1 MKVEAAKEALLLRLQ
16 SHAERVACWMLCAG
30 AAVALQN
37 AIPSLGQSAPPAG
50 NGRVQTAYFEGRAV
64 DFRTAPPAPGQRAL
78 KLGPW
83 RFGDHTVH
91 ATPRD
96 KRPNLYLVAPSGS
109 DPLAGK
115 AVAATAVI
123 NTVPLDN
130 AVVDWDVY
138 WVLVL
143 DPQAQQDFRSER
155 ELLVTAQ
162 NEFQPE
168 QGFAFG
174 DIPSAA
180 FLRRYLKIDSLAG
193 LDKYRR
199 RSGNL
204 PQLVIVPAGF
214 TVRAAAEAPEAAD
227 SQ

>member
-1 MKVEAAKEALLLRLQ
+1 
-16 SHAERVACWMLCAG
+16 MLCAG
-30 AAVALQN
+30 AAVSLQN
-37 AIPSLGQSAPPAG
+37 ALPSLAQSTRPGG
-50 NGRVQTAYFEGRAV
+50 NGHVQTAYFEGRAV

-83 RFGDHTVH
+83 RFGAHTVP

-96 KRPNLYLVAPSGS
+96 KRPNLYLVAPAGS

-115 AVAATAVI
+115 AAAATAVI
-123 NTVPLDN
+123 NTVPLES

-143 DPQAQQDFRSER
+143 DPQAQQNFRSER
-155 ELLVTAQ
+155 ELLVTGQ

-168 QGFAFG
+168 AGFAFS

-180 FLRRYLKIDSLAG
+180 FLRRYLKINSLQG

-204 PQLVIVPAGF
+204 PQLIIVPASF
-214 TVRAAAEAPEAAD
+214 TVRAAAELAD
-227 SQ
+227 TADPQ

>member
-1 MKVEAAKEALLLRLQ
+1 
-16 SHAERVACWMLCAG
+16 MLCAG

-64 DFRTAPPAPGQRAL
+64 NFRTAPPAPGQRAL

-96 KRPNLYLVAPSGS
+96 KRPNLYLVAPAGS
-109 DPLAGK
+109 DPLEGK

-155 ELLVTAQ
+155 ELLVTGQ
-162 NEFQPE
+162 NEFQPDE
-168 QGFAFG
+168 GFAFN

-180 FLRRYLKIDSLAG
+180 FLRRYLKIDSLAD

-214 TVRAAAEAPEAAD
+214 TVRAAAEAPEGAD